1 VRFDSDYDEQ
11 FPGQW
16 WLWEANLQRNF
27 SGKAGQRS
35 LRELRDA
42 LLALP
47 EKKLIETRLADEHG
61 HVCALG
67 ALAVQQRVARGEPRD
82 KVLAAM
88 AAESAADD
96 GYVDTWEAEQQT
108 LAEAKACGVKVPMA
122 VTVAWENDF
131 GPSSKETPEERYV
144 RVLAWVE
151 KRIAPSAGR
160 AGKDTA

>member
-1 VRFDSDYDEQ
+1 VRFEGDYDEQ

-16 WLWEANLQRNF
+16 WLWEANLQRNI

-47 EKKLIETRLADEHG
+47 EKKLIETRLADEQG

-67 ALAVQQRVARGEPRD
+67 ALAVKQRVERGEPRE

-88 AAESAADD
+88 ASDSAPDEYGMD
-96 GYVDTWEAEQQT
+96 IWEAEQQT
-108 LAEAKACGVKVPMA
+108 LAEAKACGVKGPMA
-122 VTVAWENDF
+122 VTIAWENDF
-131 GPSSKETPEERYV
+131 GPSSSETPEQRYA

-151 KRIAPSAGR
+151 KRILER
-160 AGKDTA
+160 QT